1 MKAFLS
7 IFIFCIVLFLYIHIY
22 FHLKTSD
29 DLEVFEI
36 DHVPSK
42 TSLEDVCDLRQ
53 PIRFA
58 MPNEQLQSSCSQKTI
73 LDRYGAFDI
82 KMRNTQ
88 DCTDNDLSPTTT
100 APVCTDIYTPIQL
113 HSGLRVLNNDKNA
126 KYISENNTDF
136 LTETGIAKIYRI
148 NDLLLRPYMVCKTIY
163 DIIMGAK
170 NSTTPLRY
178 NINYRNFF
186 YVTEGVAKVKLIPPR
201 SSKYLQPYKDYYHFE
216 FRSPINPWDV
226 QTHYKNEFSKVQ
238 SLEVTLKKGDVLFVP
253 AYWWYSI
260 LFESDTTTILS
271 MQYRTYMNVA
281 ATLPYFAMHVLQRQN
296 TKLEIVKSGLYE

>member
-7 IFIFCIVLFLYIHIY
+7 IFIFCIILFLYIHIY

-53 PIRFA
+53 PITFS

-88 DCTDNDLSPTTT
+88 DSDTINPEHTSETICADL
-100 APVCTDIYTPIQL
+100 YTSIQL

-126 KYISENNTDF
+126 KYISEHNAEF

-148 NDLLLRPYMVCKTIY
+148 NDLLLRPYMVCKSIY

-201 SSKYLQPYKDYYHFE
+201 SSKYLLPYKDYYHFE
-216 FRSPINPWDV
+216 FRSPINPWSV
-226 QTHYKNEFSKVQ
+226 QPQYKNEYNKVQ

-260 LFESDTTTILS
+260 LFDSETTTLMT
-271 MQYRTYMNVA
+271 MQYRTYMNVV
-281 ATLPYFAMHVLQRQN
+281 ATLPYFAMHILQRQN
-296 TKLEIVKSGLYE
+296 TKLEISKTL